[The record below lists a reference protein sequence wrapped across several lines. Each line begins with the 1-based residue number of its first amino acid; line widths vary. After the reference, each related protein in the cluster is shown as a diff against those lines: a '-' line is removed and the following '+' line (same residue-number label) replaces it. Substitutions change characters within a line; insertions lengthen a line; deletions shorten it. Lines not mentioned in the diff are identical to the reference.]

1 MAEVVIAG
9 FGQTP
14 VGEHWNLGLREIA
27 LAAIREAWRDQED
40 LRPEAMFVGNML
52 GQTISNQ
59 AQLGALLADYAGLTG
74 IEAVTVESA
83 GASGGAALRQG
94 MLAVESGFVRSALVV
109 GVEKLTDRIGP
120 GVEAALST
128 AGDSDFEAVQ
138 GLTPL
143 AQAALIAQRYVN
155 EFDVPVDG
163 FGGFAIVAHANGVGN
178 PNAMFR
184 KAISAKTYSGAAGGA
199 EPLNQYDIAPMA
211 DGAAA
216 VLLTRPEH
224 LPPSL
229 RDGMVRISGS
239 AAAVDTLSLHD
250 RKDVLA
256 FEACAGSVRQALS
269 RAGVNLGQID
279 LFEYHD
285 AYSVFAALELEAA
298 GFAERGGGWSL
309 AANGAISLAGSI
321 PCATMGGLKARGYP
335 GGASGVYQAVE
346 AILQLQKKAAP
357 NQVKG
362 ARRALIQ
369 SVGGPGSTAISHVL
383 ELVG

>member
-1 MAEVVIAG
+1 
-9 FGQTP
+9 
-14 VGEHWNLGLREIA
+14 
-27 LAAIREAWRDQED
+27 
-40 LRPEAMFVGNML
+40 
-52 GQTISNQ
+52 
-59 AQLGALLADYAGLTG
+59 
-74 IEAVTVESA
+74 
-83 GASGGAALRQG
+83 
-94 MLAVESGFVRSALVV
+94 
-109 GVEKLTDRIGP
+109 
-120 GVEAALST
+120 
-128 AGDSDFEAVQ
+128 
-138 GLTPL
+138 
-143 AQAALIAQRYVN
+143 
-155 EFDVPVDG
+155 
-163 FGGFAIVAHANGVGN
+163 
-178 PNAMFR
+178 
-184 KAISAKTYSGAAGGA
+184 
-199 EPLNQYDIAPMA
+199 
-211 DGAAA
+211 
-216 VLLTRPEH
+216 
-224 LPPSL
+224 L

-279 LFEYHD
+279 FFEYHD